1 MPVNLLPTALSIKV
15 LCVNR
20 PINVLSLH
28 SLKILEYATAVS
40 SVQIN
45 MLSPIVPPYKPIL
58 LSLQKVL
65 LASFIYVISFSVAIE
80 EKV

>member
-1 MPVNLLPTALSIKV
+1 MPVNLLPTALSTKV

-20 PINVLSLH
+20 PINVLLLH

-45 MLSPIVPPYKPIL
+45 MLSPTVPLYKPIL